1 MLFHYFFHLLLTLV
15 YTVNYFYVFPVARWV
30 ADGFSK
36 GRRGRTG
43 RRTNGGALPG
53 PRACRR
59 LDRFQARAET
69 PPTRDDNSC
78 RGPRR
83 RLRRPLGRRR
93 LVRWLGWGISTR
105 FPFVSRT
112 RAHTA
117 SMFRSGSTH
126 RRATAV
132 DAEPLSTSAFQGLV
146 RIVATTTKIYWTEL
160 IILHNQDEIGFD
172 WLTSYFCKATP
183 WKTHYF
189 AGSRAFTLGPPGINY
204 SEIGK
209 DLVVGK
215 TIMIW
220 PSQAHTMYRHIRL
233 FHLAFQ
239 GV

>member
-1 MLFHYFFHLLLTLV
+1 MLFHYFFHLILTLV

-43 RRTNGGALPG
+43 RLTNGGALPG
-53 PRACRR
+53 PRASRR

-93 LVRWLGWGISTR
+93 LVRRLDGVGSGISTR
-105 FPFVSRT
+105 FPLISRT

-117 SMFRSGSTH
+117 SMFGSGSTH

-132 DAEPLSTSAFQGLV
+132 DAEPSSTSAFQGLV
-146 RIVATTTKIYWTEL
+146 RIAATTTKIYWTEL
-160 IILHNQDEIGFD
+160 IILHNQDEIGF
-172 WLTSYFCKATP
+172 
-183 WKTHYF
+183 
-189 AGSRAFTLGPPGINY
+189 N
-204 SEIGK
+204 
-209 DLVVGK
+209 
-215 TIMIW
+215 
-220 PSQAHTMYRHIRL
+220 
-233 FHLAFQ
+233 
-239 GV
+239 